1 MIKYLKKNKNLN
13 KLISI
18 LSPKSLET
26 RLQIRAADDTC
37 EYIEQNMLSI
47 HSTTT
52 RNQVLKQALEHAK
65 LDGLYLEFGV
75 FSGKTINLIAN
86 ARPSETV
93 YGFDSFE
100 GLPEFWRDGYK
111 PGHFHTNDTLP
122 KVSKNVELI
131 KGWFSDTL
139 PDFINS
145 KKRNIAFLHI
155 DCDLYSSTVDI
166 FKALHPYIKEDTII
180 VFDEYFNYV
189 GWRDGEFKAF
199 KEYTETY
206 NIQYEY
212 LTYNK
217 FSEQVAVK
225 IKSVNNK

>member
-1 MIKYLKKNKNLN
+1 MIKYLRKNKNLSQ
-13 KLISI
+13 LINI

-26 RLQIRAADDTC
+26 RLQIRAANDTC

-47 HSTTT
+47 HSTTI
-52 RNQVLKQALEHAK
+52 RNNVLKQALEHAK
-65 LDGLYLEFGV
+65 LDGLYLDYSV
-75 FSGKTINLIAN
+75 FSGKTTNLIAN
-86 ARPSETV
+86 ARPNETV
-93 YGFDSFE
+93 YGSDSFE

-139 PDFINS
+139 PNFIEN
-145 KKRNIAFLHI
+145 KKQDIAFIRI
-155 DCDLYSSTVDI
+155 DCALYSSTVEI
-166 FKALHPYIKEDTII
+166 FKLLHPHIKKYTIL

-206 NIQYEY
+206 NVQYEY

-217 FSEQVAVK
+217 FSEQVALK
-225 IKSVNNK
+225 ITTP